1 MAAILG
7 AVIAYQIYRNQKADN
22 KKNFYEAE
30 PRKTNI
36 WTPLEIVGDQAFE
49 FLFDKIKK

>member
-1 MAAILG
+1 MDGAIFNLISVLAAILG

-36 WTPLEIVGDQAFE
+36 
-49 FLFDKIKK
+49 